1 MTCCQRVIVVV
12 PVLWWADR
20 PTGSQKLEGT
30 VQARPGTFEAG
41 AASGKEVTRR
51 AEDNRE
57 KEYHSCAPF
66 NSQLLPVCTLHIEG
80 LSAAEPCCPGF
91 HASPCILCS
100 RLHFFLILA
109 LALDA
114 LCASSSMQPAVAD
127 LSEAAKLSPNDDTLA
142 GVLRWPALLLPHSP
156 SCLML
161 VPYLASRSGP
171 VLLCLVL
178 VPPPVKARI
187 LMPSSCSDR
196 PTE

>member
-1 MTCCQRVIVVV
+1 MWHISCCSFCAQRRIYRAEPFSWQRETSRHTGRLMTCCQRVIVVV

-114 LCASSSMQPAVAD
+114 LCASSSM
-127 LSEAAKLSPNDDTLA
+127 
-142 GVLRWPALLLPHSP
+142 
-156 SCLML
+156 
-161 VPYLASRSGP
+161 
-171 VLLCLVL
+171 
-178 VPPPVKARI
+178 
-187 LMPSSCSDR
+187 
-196 PTE
+196 